1 MPSWPWRKP
10 RPGVDAYGR
19 SPLWYAAM
27 DGDLKALERLLKAGA
42 DPTASDKDGYG
53 ALHVAAQGRHL
64 AVVDRLLAAGADPN
78 AADKHGNG
86 PLWTAGYYA
95 GPGVDGE
102 AAFEVVARLLAAGA
116 DPAHL
121 NRVGKAPTA
130 WAEGNPRLAAV
141 YERAGVATG

>member
-27 DGDLKALERLLKAGA
+27 DGDLKALERLLKDGA

-64 AVVDRLLAAGADPN
+64 AVVERLLAAGADPN

-130 WAEGNPRLAAV
+130 WAEGNPRLVAV
-141 YERAGVATG
+141 YERAGMATE

>member
-27 DGDLKALERLLKAGA
+27 DGDLKALERLLKGGA

-64 AVVDRLLAAGADPN
+64 AVVERLLAAGADPN
-78 AADKHGNG
+78 VADKHGNG

-130 WAEGNPRLAAV
+130 WAEGNPRLVAV
-141 YERAGVATG
+141 YERAGVAV

>member
-1 MPSWPWRKP
+1 MPSWPWRKL

-27 DGDLKALERLLKAGA
+27 DGDLKVLERLLKDGA

-53 ALHVAAQGRHL
+53 TLHVAAQGRHL
-64 AVVDRLLAAGADPN
+64 AVVERLLAAGADPN

-141 YERAGVATG
+141 YERAGMATE